1 MSLETS
7 DSVAETSASVQKT
20 DEEILSRSFS
30 EPDIL
35 ANPLE
40 FYEAL
45 RRSSPIH
52 YDEKLGKYLVSRY
65 EDVWTILRDPILY
78 SAGHGFHDIYG
89 DENQRELIEI
99 LKRDGGGHFPDAI
112 MSDPPYHTKIRKLM
126 EKAFTAHRVKTL
138 EPGITE
144 VVANLIDKFADRGQA
159 EGINEFAIP
168 LTIAIICEQIGL
180 KEGEY
185 DPDKIR
191 RWSLAVTAQISQMQ
205 AREDFLDNARAM
217 CDLQNFLIA
226 EIRKRQ
232 EQPREDMITDLVFAK
247 LDEDGTTLTW
257 EELVSLVRA
266 TLVGGHDTTSIALGK
281 MLLVLAT
288 RPDIADQLRASI
300 GDDRLF
306 TRFVEE
312 MLRRESPVRGLPRTV
327 MEDTELN
334 GVKLPKGSILTLLW
348 ASAND
353 DAFERPRE
361 FDMDRPNLQRHVSF
375 GGGTHRCIG
384 MALARME
391 LKVAAREIVRRLDDI
406 RLAIPA
412 DEVPFNP
419 TVSMHSIANLP
430 LTFSRRQ

>member
-1 MSLETS
+1 MDLETS
-7 DSVAETSASVQKT
+7 DTTASPAGSASAG
-20 DEEILSRSFS
+20 DGDILSCSLS
-30 EPDIL
+30 DPDIL
-35 ANPLE
+35 ARPLE

-45 RRSSPIH
+45 RARSPVH
-52 YDEKLGKYLVSRY
+52 YDEKLGKYLVARF
-65 EDVWTILRDPILY
+65 DDIWTVLRDPVLY

-138 EPGITE
+138 EPGITR
-144 VVANLIDKFADRGQA
+144 VVSEIIDRFADRGEA
-159 EGINEFAIP
+159 EGINDFAIP
-168 LTIAIICEQIGL
+168 LTIAIICEQLGL
-180 KEGEY
+180 RNY

-191 RWSLAVTAQISQMQ
+191 RWSVAVTAQISHMQ
-205 AREDFLDNARAM
+205 TREEFLDNARAM
-217 CDLQNFLIA
+217 CDLQNFLID
-226 EIRKRQ
+226 EIRQRQ
-232 EQPREDMITDLVFAK
+232 KEPREDMISDLVFAK
-247 LDEDGTTLTW
+247 IDEDGTELTW

-281 MLLVLAT
+281 MLFILST
-288 RPDIADQLRASI
+288 RPDIAAELRDHL
-300 GDDRLF
+300 DDERLF
-306 TRFVEE
+306 MRFVEE
-312 MLRRESPVRGLPRTV
+312 LLRHQSPVRGLPRTV

-334 GVKLPKGSILTLLW
+334 GVRLAKGSLLILLW
-348 ASAND
+348 ASANV

-361 FDMDRPNLQRHVSF
+361 FDMERPNLQRHLAF

-391 LKVAAREIVRRLDDI
+391 LKVAAREFVRRLDDI
-406 RLAIPA
+406 RLTIPA
-412 DEVPFNP
+412 DEVPFNQ
-419 TVSMHSIANLP
+419 TVSMHSIAQLP

>member
-1 MSLETS
+1 MGGELQEQAVEGEEMAKK
-7 DSVAETSASVQKT
+7 DAET
-20 DEEILSRSFS
+20 LSPSFT

-35 ANPLE
+35 AKPLA
-40 FYEAL
+40 FYEAM
-45 RRSSPIH
+45 RRSSPVH
-52 YDEKLGKYLVSRY
+52 YDEGLGKYLVSRY
-65 EDVWTILRDPILY
+65 DDIWEVLRDPILY

-138 EPGITE
+138 EPGITK
-144 VVANLIDKFADRGQA
+144 VVAELIEKFAERGEA
-159 EGINEFAIP
+159 EGISEFAVP

-180 KEGEY
+180 KEGDY
-185 DPDKIR
+185 DPSKIR
-191 RWSLAVTAQISQMQ
+191 RWSLAVTAQISHMQ
-205 AREDFLDNARAM
+205 AREDFLDNAKAM
-217 CDLQNFLIA
+217 CELQNFLIA

-232 EQPREDMITDLVFAK
+232 AAPREDMITDLVFAK

-281 MLLVLAT
+281 MLFVLAT
-288 RPDIADQLRASI
+288 RPDIAQQLRDNI
-300 GDDRLF
+300 DDDRLF

-312 MLRRESPVRGLPRTV
+312 LLRHQSPVRGLPRTV
-327 MEDTELN
+327 MEDTVLN
-334 GVKLPKGSILTLLW
+334 GVELKKGSLLILLW
-348 ASAND
+348 ASANID
-353 DAFERPRE
+353 GFERPRE
-361 FDMDRPNLQRHVSF
+361 FDMTRPNLQRHLAF

-406 RLAIPA
+406 ELATPA
-412 DEVPFNP
+412 DDVPFNP
-419 TVSMHSIANLP
+419 TVSMHSIAQLP
-430 LTFSRRQ
+430 ITFSRCE